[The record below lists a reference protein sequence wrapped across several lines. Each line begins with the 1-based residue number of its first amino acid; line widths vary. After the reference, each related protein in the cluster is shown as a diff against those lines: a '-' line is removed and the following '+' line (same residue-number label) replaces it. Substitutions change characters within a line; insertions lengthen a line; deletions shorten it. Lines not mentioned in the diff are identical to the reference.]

1 MKQRFLL
8 WSLGLVIALLAI
20 SCAPAAPTET
30 APPEQATLVD
40 SAPVTEAAVPVV
52 EPTAVAVTDPT
63 ELPPFTPRGDSL
75 EATDP
80 ATVSLASGGLQLV
93 EFFRFT

>member
-1 MKQRFLL
+1 MKPRFFF
-8 WSLGLVIALLAI
+8 WTVGLVIALLAI
-20 SCAPAAPTET
+20 SCAPAAPNET
-30 APPEQATLVD
+30 APPVVEATVTVASASGVETAVPQVEATL
-40 SAPVTEAAVPVV
+40 PAVLPVV
-52 EPTAVAVTDPT
+52 
-63 ELPPFTPRGDSL
+63 TPRGDSL